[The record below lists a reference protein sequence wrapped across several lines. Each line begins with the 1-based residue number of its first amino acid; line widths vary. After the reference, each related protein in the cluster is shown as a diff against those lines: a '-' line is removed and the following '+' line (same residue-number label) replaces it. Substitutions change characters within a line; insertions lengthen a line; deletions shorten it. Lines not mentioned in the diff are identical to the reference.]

1 MAYIDKYGVEYSD
14 DKKTLICISKDIDG
28 GYSIPDGVTEI
39 GSYAFR
45 TCRHLTNIIIPKSV
59 VSIGMLAFCDCRK
72 LKSVHLPEGVTKLGF
87 CAFSDCNNLVSI
99 SLPRSLVDFDPS
111 AIADLE
117 KLQEVIVPQGE
128 KSRFIKDIEEFGDVF
143 ASLIPLIVER

>member
-1 MAYIDKYGVEYSD
+1 MAHIDNYGVEYSD
-14 DKKTLICISKDIDG
+14 DKKTLIRITKDIDG
-28 GYSIPDGVTEI
+28 DYSILDGVTEI
-39 GSYAFR
+39 GVNAFR
-45 TCRHLTNIIIPKSV
+45 RCRHLTNVTIPKSV
-59 VSIGMLAFCDCRK
+59 ISIEKLAFCDCRK
-72 LKSVHLPEGVTKLGF
+72 LTSVHIPEGVTKLGF
-87 CAFSDCNNLVSI
+87 CAFSDCNNLESI

-111 AIADLE
+111 SIADLE